1 MKSKRKNIFLNLIMV
16 ICLFVFLFSAFQI
29 SKTLIN
35 EKKEADEFNDLKTR
49 FEHGIKRNNE
59 STKKKN
65 KETNENVENDNSS
78 NTEKVNAHDKNK
90 RRTESTNENQE
101 TIYEEN
107 GDLVGW
113 IQIPDTPIDYPVMST
128 PRNPNFYLRKNFY
141 KEKSL
146 SGTPFIGEGLSPN
159 AKSFI
164 VYAHN
169 MKNGSMF
176 GTLEEYENEEYRNDH
191 RYVYFTTTD
200 EERVYEVVAA
210 FRVMLDGLSFGYY
223 NYCGDWTKEEFNRYF
238 ERVFDLS
245 VYDKKE
251 PVSYDNQ
258 IMTLSTCS
266 SFIEKERFVV
276 VTKRVR

>member
-16 ICLFVFLFSAFQI
+16 ICLFTFLFSAFQI

-35 EKKEADEFNDLKTR
+35 EKKEADEFHDLKTR
-49 FEHGIKRNNE
+49 FEHGITKNNE

-65 KETNENVENDNSS
+65 KEINGKVENDNKP
-78 NTEKVNAHDKNK
+78 NAEIVNAHDKNK
-90 RRTESTNENQE
+90 VHAEPTNTNQE

-107 GDLVGW
+107 DDLVGW

-128 PRNPNFYLRKNFY
+128 PRSPNFYLRKNFY

-176 GTLEEYENEEYRNDH
+176 GTLEEYEDEEYKNNH

-210 FRVMLDGLSFGYY
+210 FRVMLDSLSFGYY
-223 NYCGDWTKEEFNRYF
+223 NYCGDWTKEEFDRYF

-245 VYDKKE
+245 VYNKKDS
-251 PVSYDNQ
+251 VSYDNQ
-258 IMTLSTCS
+258 IMMLSTCS